1 MFKREKTVRVEVS
14 NAELRMLRNS
24 LLEWRNN
31 LISEGK
37 HTDPID
43 EILIK
48 LMA

>member
-1 MFKREKTVRVEVS
+1 MFKREKKVCIEVS
-14 NAELRMLRNS
+14 NAELLMIRNS
-24 LLEWRNN
+24 LMNWRNR
-31 LISEGK
+31 LISEGR

>member
-1 MFKREKTVRVEVS
+1 MFKREKKVCIEVS
-14 NAELRMLRNS
+14 NAELRMIRNS
-24 LLEWRNN
+24 LMNWRNR
-31 LISEGK
+31 LISEGR

>member
-1 MFKREKTVRVEVS
+1 MFKREKKVCVELS

-24 LLEWRNN
+24 LMNSRNR
-31 LISEGK
+31 LISEGR

-43 EILIK
+43 EILFK

>member
-1 MFKREKTVRVEVS
+1 MFKRDRKVCIEVS

-24 LLEWRNN
+24 LMNWRNR
-31 LISEGK
+31 LISEGR

>member
-1 MFKREKTVRVEVS
+1 MFKREKKVCVEVS

-24 LLEWRNN
+24 LLNFRNK

>member
-1 MFKREKTVRVEVS
+1 MFKREKKVYVEIS

-24 LLEWRNN
+24 LLNWRNR
-31 LISEGK
+31 LISEGR
-37 HTDPID
+37 HTDLID